1 MLVPAFCHTHPFR
14 TKEHRLMVI
23 GGPGGDGGYVVAMS
37 WNSPRFGVG
46 IQASQS
52 LSLTFSFSF
61 SLCISMYPV
70 FTSKKIYT
78 RRIAC
83 LLSNFR
89 SQSSDNMDKWP
100 GVGVGAYPWN
110 SLESQARRSK
120 PPEGDPK
127 ICQPSDS
134 FRCYPPSYNVF
145 DDRTVWYDKPRAQ
158 QYTKHHITD
167 RIYVANH

>member
-70 FTSKKIYT
+70 FTSKKYMHVELHVYY
-78 RRIAC
+78 RIFEVKVRTIWTNDQA
-83 LLSNFR
+83 LVLVHTLGILWNP
-89 SQSSDNMDKWP
+89 KP
-100 GVGVGAYPWN
+100 G
-110 SLESQARRSK
+110 
-120 PPEGDPK
+120 
-127 ICQPSDS
+127 
-134 FRCYPPSYNVF
+134 
-145 DDRTVWYDKPRAQ
+145 
-158 QYTKHHITD
+158 
-167 RIYVANH
+167 